1 MTESESP
8 PDASNS
14 TPASAANRA
23 AYWRANVK
31 CIATLLA
38 IWAVVSFGCS
48 ILFIEQLNK
57 FQIGQLP
64 LGFWFAQQGSIYVFV
79 LLIFVYA
86 FVMDR
91 LDHKYGVKES
101 AK

>member
-1 MTESESP
+1 MPSESP
-8 PDASNS
+8 PDASDSS
-14 TPASAANRA
+14 TAGAANRA

-31 CIATLLA
+31 CIATLLT

-48 ILFIEQLNK
+48 ILLIEQLNH
-57 FQIGQLP
+57 FRIGQLP

-91 LDHKYGVKES
+91 LDRKYGVKES